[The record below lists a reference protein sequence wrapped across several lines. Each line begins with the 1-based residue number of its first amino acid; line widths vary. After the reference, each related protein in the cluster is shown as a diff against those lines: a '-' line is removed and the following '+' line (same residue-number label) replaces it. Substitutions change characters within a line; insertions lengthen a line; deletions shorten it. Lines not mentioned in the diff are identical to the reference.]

1 MANAAKLKKEEYS
14 NWDDQVLEDKIAE
27 LTADLQKLKFGHAVN
42 PLENPMLIKTVRR
55 NIATLKTEQS
65 RRTL

>member
-14 NWDDQVLEDKIAE
+14 NWDDQVLEDKVQE
-27 LTADLQKLKFGHAVN
+27 LISDLQKLKFGHAVN
-42 PLENPMLIKTVRR
+42 PLENPMIIKSVRR
-55 NIATLKTEQS
+55 NIATLRTEQT